1 MPETVKVKYHEII
14 ERVQRIEREQYRRL
28 ESEYE
33 TSSIDDNDNETITI
47 KGPGGWSWNVE
58 TTRYVST

>member
-14 ERVQRIEREQYRRL
+14 
-28 ESEYE
+28 
-33 TSSIDDNDNETITI
+33 DNDNETITI
-47 KGPGGWSWNVE
+47 KGPGGRSWNVE